1 MKLLYVIPTRGRPL
15 NLLGTISTAWRLRS
29 GAHDVQFS
37 AVSDA
42 DDGVS
47 SYLIDEAVSRDR
59 AVSGVTEALLMSR
72 PDALGSKW
80 NRPFTSDRAC
90 IRSIDAALLMT
101 DRMIPIT
108 PGWDDVVAKCLTKFP
123 NRVLWWKSPTDPG
136 TVAPV
141 VPRSWL
147 EAMDWKPAVERFPY
161 WFIDTHL
168 MELDRLIFGGNS
180 LMMPVHYA
188 GERKATMELRD
199 CGFWCSYY
207 AALRPER
214 IAQAKLI
221 AGCLGVEWVD
231 RPELLAEFG
240 AQDAMRIQRAPE
252 FEKVFGDPSEP
263 WDGYRRIKA
272 EAQVWMDTQ
281 GQSIQASYE
290 IAQRLAEA
298 GYPMD
303 AGTERAIQTA
313 ALDALAGL

>member
-1 MKLLYVIPTRGRPL
+1 MKILYVIPTRGRLL
-15 NLLGTISTAWRLRS
+15 NAVSTISVAWRLRS
-29 GAHDVQFS
+29 GQHDVRFGV
-37 AVSDA
+37 ALDGG
-42 DDGVS
+42 DDGICC
-47 SYLIDEAVSRDR
+47 IDLARTTTILTEGLPV
-59 AVSGVTEALLMSR
+59 VTLTSER
-72 PDALGSKW
+72 PDALGVKW
-80 NRPFTSDRAC
+80 NIPIEHVVETVGEP
-90 IRSIDAALLMT
+90 DAALLMT

-123 NRVLWWKSPTDPG
+123 NRILWWKSPTDPG

-214 IAQAKLI
+214 IAQAKRI
-221 AGCLGVEWVD
+221 AERLGVAWVD

-272 EAQVWMDTQ
+272 EA
-281 GQSIQASYE
+281 
-290 IAQRLAEA
+290 EA
-298 GYPMD
+298 FMV
-303 AGTERAIQTA
+303 ERAA
-313 ALDALAGL
+313 A